1 MGCSV
6 EQFKSFNMAWTVYA
20 EEYRSAYLDQY
31 LEVEEWT
38 LQYLLN
44 YELLSSIPTQM
55 EEAIYRARAYMVD
68 TVPMAT
74 LLLDIKRMVVEE
86 AVKRAQES
94 AVKDITEG
102 QG

>member
-1 MGCSV
+1 
-6 EQFKSFNMAWTVYA
+6 
-20 EEYRSAYLDQY
+20 
-31 LEVEEWT
+31 
-38 LQYLLN
+38 
-44 YELLSSIPTQM
+44 M

-94 AVKDITEG
+94 VDGLLHLGRDAGK
-102 QG
+102 Q